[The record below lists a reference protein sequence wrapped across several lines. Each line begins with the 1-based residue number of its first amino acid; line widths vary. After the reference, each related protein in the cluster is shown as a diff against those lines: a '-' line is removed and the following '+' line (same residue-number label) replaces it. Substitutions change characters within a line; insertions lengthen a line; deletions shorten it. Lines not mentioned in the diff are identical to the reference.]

1 MTDFL
6 LSKNSLLN
14 AAQSAKYKFWYF
26 FLIDKIWWKMVHKN
40 DNAGVKWGREGAK
53 LCSPPPRC
61 ATLPISSV
69 DTFDFLLNPLFW
81 YPCWVLTECA
91 QNFLASDWLLDLC
104 KRHSDWLNF
113 RNFQNKDLAIC
124 RSTKDEDIKHCS
136 LYAQYKKISFFA
148 AKSLNRIFR
157 K

>member
-1 MTDFL
+1 ML
-6 LSKNSLLN
+6 V
-14 AAQSAKYKFWYF
+14 F
-26 FLIDKIWWKMVHKN
+26 FLNGQILIKRWSTIIVMLESSE
-40 DNAGVKWGREGAK
+40 GGGGERGRNSV
-53 LCSPPPRC
+53 LPPPRC

-136 LYAQYKKISFFA
+136 LYAQYKKMSFFA
-148 AKSLNRIFR
+148 AKSSNRIFR